1 MNRERDQRGSRGPRD
16 QRDPRTQRDQRD
28 EYRQHSPA
36 WIRAQRRK
44 RKQILRR
51 RIMIGGAIICLI
63 LIIGVIRLISGLFG
77 HGKEKTTDTVAEES
91 TFQASDISVN
101 GISLKGMT
109 KSEAKAAIEAKFP
122 WNVKISYNGESVDA
136 DNMIDTELDAFLD
149 GISADKN
156 GGEYTFSVEDS
167 EDLQSAAAKA
177 AADAAAKW
185 DVKAKNSSISEYDAA
200 SDKFLFTDGTPG
212 KAVDQEKLASD
223 LVAAVTSGNYDAVI
237 QAEVNETA
245 PELSEADAREQYQ
258 RLSTFTTETTA
269 NEKRNT
275 NVKLAAQA
283 INGTIVQPGEE
294 FSFNKVVGP
303 RTAEKGYQEAAAYSG
318 GEVVQE
324 PGGGVCQVSS
334 TMYRV
339 AFQSGMQITYRRSH
353 TFEPNYVTPGQD
365 AAISWD
371 IPDFRFINT
380 SKAAIG
386 IRANYSNRKM
396 TVSFYGVP
404 VLEDGIT
411 WSLESEKTDELPPPE
426 PTYVEDPTLDP
437 GTEVTQKAA
446 TNGSRWV
453 TYKIVS
459 KNGTVV
465 EKTEDHAK
473 TYKGHAAVIRRNTGT
488 VKVSPD
494 ETTAVVS
501 TSAAAVD
508 GMPDGYVPGESVAPE
523 SSAAATTAAP
533 TSGSETKSTHSETKS
548 SQSETTAASTTA
560 AATTAAT
567 EAATTAAPTTAASTT
582 TAAPNGPGEE
592 TTATPSTEAIGN
604 IAGFPGDGN

>member
-1 MNRERDQRGSRGPRD
+1 
-16 QRDPRTQRDQRD
+16 
-28 EYRQHSPA
+28 
-36 WIRAQRRK
+36 
-44 RKQILRR
+44 
-51 RIMIGGAIICLI
+51 MIGGAIICLI

-122 WNVKISYNGESVDA
+122 WNAKISYNGESVDA

-212 KAVDQEKLASD
+212 KAVDQEKLAAY
-223 LVAAVTSGNYDAVI
+223 LVEAVTSGNYDAVI

-303 RTAEKGYQEAAAYSG
+303 RTAEKGYQEAAYSG

-404 VLEDGIT
+404 VLEEGIT

-437 GTEVTQKAA
+437 GTEVTQKAG
-446 TNGSRWV
+446 TNGSRWI

-473 TYKGHAAVIRRNTGT
+473 TYKGHAAVIRRNTGS
-488 VKVSPD
+488 VKVAAS
-494 ETTAVVS
+494 ETTVAES
-501 TSAAAVD
+501 TSAAID

-533 TSGSETKSTHSETKS
+533 ISGSETKSTHSETKS

-560 AATTAAT
+560 ATTAAT

-582 TAAPNGPGEE
+582 AAAPNGPGEE

>member
-212 KAVDQEKLASD
+212 KAVDQEKLAAD
-223 LVAAVTSGNYDAVI
+223 LVEAVTSRNYDAVI

-334 TMYRV
+334 TLYNAVVFAGLKTTERH
-339 AFQSGMQITYRRSH
+339 AHTY
-353 TFEPNYVTPGQD
+353 EPSYVTPGED
-365 AAISWD
+365 AMVSYDGYAG
-371 IPDFRFINT
+371 PDLRFVNNGKT
-380 SKAAIG
+380 AIG
-386 IRANYSNRKM
+386 IKASISGQTL
-396 TVSFYGVP
+396 TVSIYGNP
-404 VLEDGIT
+404 ILEDGVT
-411 WSLESEKTDELPPPE
+411 VSMHSEKIKELDAPA
-426 PTYVEDPTLDP
+426 PTYVEDPTLQP
-437 GTEVTQKAA
+437 GTEVVAKAA
-446 TNGSRWV
+446 TPGSRWQ
-453 TYKIVS
+453 TNLITK
-459 KNGTVV
+459 KNGQVV
-465 EKTEDHAK
+465 SDVLLHNS
-473 TYKGHAAVIRRNTGT
+473 TYKGKAATIKRNTSGT
-488 VKVSPD
+488 VAAT
-494 ETTAVVS
+494 ETPS
-501 TSAAAVD
+501 TESAAA
-508 GMPDGYVPGESVAPE
+508 PSE
-523 SSAAATTAAP
+523 SAAESTAAGTTAAETAAP
-533 TSGSETKSTHSETKS
+533 T
-548 SQSETTAASTTA
+548 TAA
-560 AATTAAT
+560 
-567 EAATTAAPTTAASTT
+567 ETTAAPTTAAPSAGSNYGPGYTPET
-582 TAAPNGPGEE
+582 TAAHAETNQAPSDMGLIAPNGQ
-592 TTATPSTEAIGN
+592 
-604 IAGFPGDGN
+604 